1 MKEVRIS
8 DISMKLFS
16 NSKEVSLTFKKKL
29 ELVKLLD
36 KLSVAVIE
44 TEGIEQE
51 KSDSLRIKSMAL
63 AVKNSVLA
71 VPLTQM
77 SAECADKTWE
87 ALKEAKNPRIQV
99 VAAVSPA
106 QMEYIHHLKADK
118 MITKVV
124 ETIEY
129 CKKYTDNIEF
139 IADDATRSDSEFLY
153 NIIEAAINA
162 GATTVTVSDAAGTML
177 PREFSDFIE
186 NIYKNVSALKD
197 VTLGI
202 SCSNDLSMADACAVV
217 GIIAGAGEVKTSAYP
232 LSCISLPNI
241 ARIIAH
247 KEDVCNATCTVRTTE
262 LKRVCSQIQW
272 LVEVGR
278 SAQQAFDSSS
288 ISAEGADIVLSANDD
303 IDAVAKIAT
312 KLGYD
317 LSEED
322 KVSVYK
328 AFSRIASK
336 KGTITGY
343 ELDAI
348 IASSALQVPPTY
360 TIDSYLITMGDS
372 VGTTALIKLR
382 KGEEVFENVAIGD
395 GPVDAAFLAIENI
408 TGKHYELDDFK
419 IKAVTEGAEAMG
431 ETIVKLRSEGKL
443 FSGRGISVDVVG
455 SSIRAYVNALNKIVY
470 EECEQ

>member
-1 MKEVRIS
+1 MREVRIS
-8 DISMKLFS
+8 DVSMKLFS

-29 ELVKLLD
+29 ELAKLLD

-51 KSDSLRIKSMAL
+51 KVDSLRIKSMAS
-63 AVKNSVLA
+63 AIKNSVLA
-71 VPLTQM
+71 VPLTDI
-77 SAECADKTWE
+77 STACADLTW
-87 ALKEAKNPRIQV
+87 ASLKEAKNPRLQV

-106 QMEYIHHLKADK
+106 QMEYIHHMKADK
-118 MITKVV
+118 MLTKVT
-124 ETIEY
+124 ETISY
-129 CKKYTDNIEF
+129 CKTLTDDVEF
-139 IADDATRSDSEFLY
+139 IADDATRSDVEFLY
-153 NIIEAAINA
+153 KIVAAAIEA
-162 GATTVTVSDAAGTML
+162 GATTITVSDAAGTML
-177 PREFSDFIE
+177 PAEFTEFINGLYE
-186 NIYKNVSALKD
+186 NVAALND

-202 SCSNDLSMADACAVV
+202 SCSNDLSMADACAVA
-217 GIIAGAGEVKTSAYP
+217 GIVRGAGEVKTSVYP

-241 ARIIAH
+241 ARIIAN
-247 KEDVCNATCTVRTTE
+247 KEDVCNASCSVRTTE
-262 LKRVCSQIQW
+262 LKRVCAQIQW

-278 SAQQAFDSSS
+278 SASSAFDSSS
-288 ISAEGADIVLSANDD
+288 VGSEGADIVLNANDD
-303 IDAVAKIAT
+303 MEAVAKVAT

-322 KVSVYK
+322 IVSVYK

-336 KGTITGY
+336 KSTVAGY

-360 TIDSYLITMGDS
+360 TIDGYLITMGDS
-372 VGTTALIKLR
+372 VGTTALIKL
-382 KGEEVFENVAIGD
+382 KKDEEVYENVAIGD

-408 TGKHYELDDFK
+408 TGSHYELDDFQ

-431 ETIVKLRSEGKL
+431 ETIVKLRSEGKVY
-443 FSGRGISVDVVG
+443 SGRGISVDVVG

-470 EECEQ
+470 EE

>member
-1 MKEVRIS
+1 MREVRIS
-8 DISMKLFS
+8 DVSMKLFS

-29 ELVKLLD
+29 ELAKLLD

-51 KSDSLRIKSMAL
+51 KVDSLRIKSMAS
-63 AVKNSVLA
+63 AIKNSVLA
-71 VPLTQM
+71 VPLTDI
-77 SAECADKTWE
+77 STACADLTW
-87 ALKEAKNPRIQV
+87 ASLKEAKNPRLQV

-106 QMEYIHHLKADK
+106 QMEYIHHMKADK
-118 MITKVV
+118 MLTKVT
-124 ETIEY
+124 ETISY
-129 CKKYTDNIEF
+129 CKTLTDDVEF
-139 IADDATRSDSEFLY
+139 IADDATRSDVEFLY
-153 NIIEAAINA
+153 KIVAAAIEA
-162 GATTVTVSDAAGTML
+162 GATTITVSDAAGTML
-177 PREFSDFIE
+177 PAEFTEFINGLYE
-186 NIYKNVSALKD
+186 NVTALND

-202 SCSNDLSMADACAVV
+202 SCSNDLSMADACAVA
-217 GIIAGAGEVKTSAYP
+217 GIVRGAGEVKTSVYP

-241 ARIIAH
+241 ARIIAN
-247 KEDVCNATCTVRTTE
+247 KEDVCNASCSVRTTE
-262 LKRVCSQIQW
+262 LKRVCAQIQW

-278 SAQQAFDSSS
+278 SASSAFDSSS
-288 ISAEGADIVLSANDD
+288 VGSEGADIVLNANDD
-303 IDAVAKIAT
+303 MEAVAKVAT

-322 KVSVYK
+322 IVSVYK

-336 KGTITGY
+336 KSTVTGY

-360 TIDSYLITMGDS
+360 TIDGYLITMGDS
-372 VGTTALIKLR
+372 VGTTALIKL
-382 KGEEVFENVAIGD
+382 KKDEEVYENVAIGD

-408 TGKHYELDDFK
+408 TGSHYELDDFQ

-431 ETIVKLRSEGKL
+431 ETIVKLRSEGKVY
-443 FSGRGISVDVVG
+443 SGRGISVDVVG

-470 EECEQ
+470 EE

>member
-1 MKEVRIS
+1 
-8 DISMKLFS
+8 
-16 NSKEVSLTFKKKL
+16 
-29 ELVKLLD
+29 
-36 KLSVAVIE
+36 
-44 TEGIEQE
+44 
-51 KSDSLRIKSMAL
+51 
-63 AVKNSVLA
+63 
-71 VPLTQM
+71 
-77 SAECADKTWE
+77 
-87 ALKEAKNPRIQV
+87 
-99 VAAVSPA
+99 
-106 QMEYIHHLKADK
+106 
-118 MITKVV
+118 
-124 ETIEY
+124 
-129 CKKYTDNIEF
+129 
-139 IADDATRSDSEFLY
+139 
-153 NIIEAAINA
+153 
-162 GATTVTVSDAAGTML
+162 
-177 PREFSDFIE
+177 
-186 NIYKNVSALKD
+186 
-197 VTLGI
+197 
-202 SCSNDLSMADACAVV
+202 MADACAVV

-241 ARIIAH
+241 ARIIAN

>member
-1 MKEVRIS
+1 MREVRIS
-8 DISMKLFS
+8 DVSMKLFS

-29 ELVKLLD
+29 ELAKLLD
-36 KLSVAVIE
+36 KLSVGVIE
-44 TEGIEQE
+44 AEGIEQE
-51 KSDSLRIKSMAL
+51 KVDSLRIKSMAS

-71 VPLTQM
+71 VPLSDM
-77 SAECADKTWE
+77 SKECADLTW
-87 ALKEAKNPRIQV
+87 ASVKEANHPRLQV

-106 QMEYIHHLKADK
+106 QMEYIHHMKADK
-118 MITKVV
+118 MFAKVT

-129 CKKYTDNIEF
+129 CKTLTDDVEF
-139 IADDATRSDSEFLY
+139 IADDATRSDVDFLY
-153 NIIEAAINA
+153 RVIDGAIKA

-177 PREFSDFIE
+177 PAEFTEFVN
-186 NIYKNVSALKD
+186 NIYENVPALKD
-197 VTLGI
+197 VVLGI
-202 SCSNDLSMADACAVV
+202 ACSNDLSMADACAVA

-241 ARIIAH
+241 ARIIAN
-247 KEDVCNATCTVRTTE
+247 KEDVCKATCSVRTTE

-272 LVEVGR
+272 LLEVGKA
-278 SAQQAFDSSS
+278 STSAFDGAVSS
-288 ISAEGADIVLSANDD
+288 EGADIILNANDD
-303 IDAVAKIAT
+303 MEAMAKVCA

-322 KVSVYK
+322 IVSVYK

-336 KGTITGY
+336 KGTVTGY

-360 TIDSYLITMGDS
+360 TIDGYLITMGDTA
-372 VGTTALIKLR
+372 GTTALIKL
-382 KGEEVFENVAIGD
+382 KKDDEVSENVAIGD

-408 TGKHYELDDFK
+408 TGRHYELDDFQ

-443 FSGRGISVDVVG
+443 YSGRGISVDVVG

-470 EECEQ
+470 EEHE

>member
-1 MKEVRIS
+1 MREVRIS
-8 DISMKLFS
+8 DVSMKLFS
-16 NSKEVSLTFKKKL
+16 NAKDVSLTFKKKL

-44 TEGIEQE
+44 TEGIEQD
-51 KSDSLRIKSMAL
+51 KVDSLRIKSMAS

-71 VPLTQM
+71 VPLTAM
-77 SAECADKTWE
+77 SKECADKTWE
-87 ALKEAKNPRIQV
+87 ALKEAKNPRLQV

-106 QMEYIHHLKADK
+106 QMEYIHHMKADK
-118 MITKVV
+118 MLAKVS

-129 CKKYTDNIEF
+129 CKTLTNDVEF
-139 IADDATRSDSEFLY
+139 IADDATRSDVEFLY
-153 NIIEAAINA
+153 KVVDAAIKA

-177 PREFSDFIE
+177 PAEFTEFMDALYE
-186 NIYKNVSALKD
+186 NVPAVKD
-197 VTLGI
+197 VIVGI
-202 SCSNDLSMADACAVV
+202 ACSNDLSMADACAVAA
-217 GIIAGAGEVKTSAYP
+217 IIRGAGEVKTSAYQ

-241 ARIIAH
+241 ARIISN
-247 KEDVCNATCTVRTTE
+247 KEAVCNATCSVRTTE
-262 LKRVCSQIQW
+262 LKRACTQIQW

-278 SAQQAFDSSS
+278 SASSAVDGS
-288 ISAEGADIVLSANDD
+288 SVSSESADIVLNANDD
-303 IDAVAKIAT
+303 MDAVAKVAT

-322 KVSVYK
+322 IVSVYK

-336 KGTITGY
+336 KNKITGY

-360 TIDSYLITMGDS
+360 TIDGYLITMGDTA
-372 VGTTALIKLR
+372 GTTALIKL
-382 KGEEVFENVAIGD
+382 KKDDEVSENVAIGD

-408 TGKHYELDDFK
+408 TGRHYELDDFQ
-419 IKAVTEGAEAMG
+419 IKAVTEGAEAVG
-431 ETIVKLRSEGKL
+431 ETVVKLRSEGKL
-443 FSGRGISVDVVG
+443 YSGRGISVDIIG

-470 EECEQ
+470 EEHE

>member
-1 MKEVRIS
+1 MREVRIS
-8 DISMKLFS
+8 DVSMKLFS

-29 ELVKLLD
+29 ELAKLLD

-51 KSDSLRIKSMAL
+51 KVDSLRIKSMAS
-63 AVKNSVLA
+63 AIKNSVLA
-71 VPLTQM
+71 VPLTDI
-77 SAECADKTWE
+77 STACADLTW
-87 ALKEAKNPRIQV
+87 ASLKEAKNPRLQV

-106 QMEYIHHLKADK
+106 QMEYIHHMKADK
-118 MITKVV
+118 MLTKVT
-124 ETIEY
+124 ETISY
-129 CKKYTDNIEF
+129 CKTLTDDVEF
-139 IADDATRSDSEFLY
+139 IADDATRSDVEFLY
-153 NIIEAAINA
+153 KIVAAAIEA
-162 GATTVTVSDAAGTML
+162 GATTITVSDAAGTML
-177 PREFSDFIE
+177 PAEFTEFINGLYE
-186 NIYKNVSALKD
+186 NVAALND

-202 SCSNDLSMADACAVV
+202 SCSNDLSMADACAVA
-217 GIIAGAGEVKTSAYP
+217 GIVRGAGEVKTSVYP

-241 ARIIAH
+241 ARIIAN
-247 KEDVCNATCTVRTTE
+247 KEDVCNASCSVRTTE
-262 LKRVCSQIQW
+262 LKRVCAQIQW

-278 SAQQAFDSSS
+278 SASSAFDSSS
-288 ISAEGADIVLSANDD
+288 VGSEGADIVLNANDD
-303 IDAVAKIAT
+303 MEAVAKVAT

-322 KVSVYK
+322 IVSVYK

-336 KGTITGY
+336 KSTVTGY

-360 TIDSYLITMGDS
+360 TIDGYLITMGDS
-372 VGTTALIKLR
+372 VGTTALIKL
-382 KGEEVFENVAIGD
+382 KKDEEVYENVAIGD

-408 TGKHYELDDFK
+408 TGSHYELDDFQ

-431 ETIVKLRSEGKL
+431 ETIVKLRSEGKVY
-443 FSGRGISVDVVG
+443 SGRGISVDVVG

-470 EECEQ
+470 EE

>member
-1 MKEVRIS
+1 MREVRIS
-8 DISMKLFS
+8 DVSMKLFS

-29 ELVKLLD
+29 ELAKLLD

-51 KSDSLRIKSMAL
+51 KVDSLRIKSMAS
-63 AVKNSVLA
+63 AIKNSVLA
-71 VPLTQM
+71 VPLTDI
-77 SAECADKTWE
+77 STACADLTW
-87 ALKEAKNPRIQV
+87 ASLKEAKNPRLQV

-106 QMEYIHHLKADK
+106 QMEYIHHMKADK
-118 MITKVV
+118 MLTKVT
-124 ETIEY
+124 ETISY
-129 CKKYTDNIEF
+129 CKTLTDDVEF
-139 IADDATRSDSEFLY
+139 IADDATRSDVEFLY
-153 NIIEAAINA
+153 KIVAAAIEA
-162 GATTVTVSDAAGTML
+162 GATTITVSDAAGTML
-177 PREFSDFIE
+177 PAEFTEFINGLYE
-186 NIYKNVSALKD
+186 NVAALND

-202 SCSNDLSMADACAVV
+202 ACSNDLSMADACAVA
-217 GIIAGAGEVKTSAYP
+217 GIVRGAGEVKTSVYP

-241 ARIIAH
+241 ARIIAN
-247 KEDVCNATCTVRTTE
+247 KEDVCNASCSVRTTE
-262 LKRVCSQIQW
+262 LKRVCAQIQW

-278 SAQQAFDSSS
+278 SASSAFDSSS
-288 ISAEGADIVLSANDD
+288 VGSEGADIVLNANDD
-303 IDAVAKIAT
+303 MEAVAKVAT

-322 KVSVYK
+322 IVSVYK

-336 KGTITGY
+336 KSTVTGY

-360 TIDSYLITMGDS
+360 TIDGYLITMGDS
-372 VGTTALIKLR
+372 VGTTALIKL
-382 KGEEVFENVAIGD
+382 KKDEEIYENVAIGD

-408 TGKHYELDDFK
+408 TGSHYELDDFQ

-431 ETIVKLRSEGKL
+431 ETIVKLRSEGKVY
-443 FSGRGISVDVVG
+443 SGRGISVDVVG

-470 EECEQ
+470 EE

>member
-1 MKEVRIS
+1 MREVRIS
-8 DISMKLFS
+8 DVSMKLFS

-29 ELVKLLD
+29 ELAKLLD

-44 TEGIEQE
+44 TEGIEKE
-51 KSDSLRIKSMAL
+51 KVDSLRIKSMAS

-71 VPLTQM
+71 VPLTAI
-77 SAECADKTWE
+77 SKENADLTW
-87 ALKEAKNPRIQV
+87 ASLKEAKNPRLQV

-106 QMEYIHHLKADK
+106 QMEYIHHMKADK
-118 MITKVV
+118 MLAKVT

-129 CKKYTDNIEF
+129 CKTLTDDVEF
-139 IADDATRSDSEFLY
+139 IADDATRSDVEFLY
-153 NIIEAAINA
+153 KIVDGAIKA
-162 GATTVTVSDAAGTML
+162 GATTVTVSDAAGAML
-177 PREFSDFIE
+177 PNEFTEFVEKIYE
-186 NIYKNVSALKD
+186 NVPALED
-197 VTLGI
+197 VILGI
-202 SCSNDLSMADACAVV
+202 ACSNDLSMADACAIA
-217 GIIAGAGEVKTSAYP
+217 GIMVGAGEVKTSAYP
-232 LSCISLPNI
+232 LSCVSLPNV
-241 ARIIAH
+241 ARILAN
-247 KEDVCNATCTVRTTE
+247 KEDICEAGCVIRTTE

-278 SAQQAFDSSS
+278 NATSAFDMGGNS
-288 ISAEGADIVLSANDD
+288 EGADIVLNANDD
-303 IDAVAKIAT
+303 METVSKAAA

-322 KVSVYK
+322 VVSVYK

-336 KGTITGY
+336 KGTVIGH

-360 TIDSYLITMGDS
+360 TIDSYLITMGDTI
-372 VGTTALIKLR
+372 GTTALIKL
-382 KGEEVFENVAIGD
+382 KKDEEVFESVAIGD
-395 GPVDAAFLAIENI
+395 GPVNAAFLAIENI
-408 TGKHYELDDFK
+408 TGVHYELDDFQ

-470 EECEQ
+470 EEHE

>member
-1 MKEVRIS
+1 MRDVRIS
-8 DISMKLFS
+8 DVSMKLFS
-16 NSKEVSLTFKKKL
+16 NAKEVSLTFKKKL

-51 KSDSLRIKSMAL
+51 KVDSLRIKSMAS

-71 VPLTQM
+71 VPLTEM
-77 SAECADKTWE
+77 STACADLTW
-87 ALKEAKNPRIQV
+87 ASLKEAKKPRLQV

-106 QMEYIHHLKADK
+106 QMEYIHHMKADK
-118 MITKVV
+118 MLAKVT

-129 CKKYTDNIEF
+129 CKKYTDDVEF
-139 IADDATRSDSEFLY
+139 IADDATRSDVEFLY
-153 NIIEAAINA
+153 KVIDGAIKA
-162 GATTVTVSDAAGTML
+162 GATTVTVSDAAGTMI
-177 PREFSDFIE
+177 PEEFSKFVE
-186 NIYKNVSALKD
+186 ELYNRVPALKE

-202 SCSNDLSMADACAVV
+202 ACSNDLSMADACAVA
-217 GIIAGAGEVKTSAYP
+217 GIILGAGEVKTSAYP

-241 ARIIAH
+241 ARIIAN
-247 KEDVCNATCTVRTTE
+247 KEDVCNAVCSVRTTE
-262 LKRVCSQIQW
+262 IKRVCSQIQW

-278 SAQQAFDSSS
+278 SASSAFDGSSVS
-288 ISAEGADIVLSANDD
+288 QEGADIVLNANDD
-303 IDAVAKIAT
+303 MDAVAKVCA

-322 KVSVYK
+322 IVSVYK

-336 KGTITGY
+336 KNTVTGY

-372 VGTTALIKLR
+372 VGTTALIKL
-382 KGEEVFENVAIGD
+382 KKDEEVFENVAIGD

-408 TGKHYELDDFK
+408 TGNHYELDDFQ

-431 ETIVKLRSEGKL
+431 ETIVKLRSEGKVY
-443 FSGRGISVDVVG
+443 SGRGISVDVVG

-470 EECEQ
+470 EE

>member
-1 MKEVRIS
+1 MRDVRIS
-8 DISMKLFS
+8 DVSMKLFS
-16 NSKEVSLTFKKKL
+16 NAKEVSLTFKKKL

-51 KSDSLRIKSMAL
+51 KVDSLRIKSMAS

-71 VPLTQM
+71 VPLTEM
-77 SAECADKTWE
+77 STACADLTW
-87 ALKEAKNPRIQV
+87 ASLKEAKNPRLQV

-106 QMEYIHHLKADK
+106 QMEYIHHMKADK
-118 MITKVV
+118 MLAKVT

-129 CKKYTDNIEF
+129 CKKYTDDVEF
-139 IADDATRSDSEFLY
+139 IADDATRSDVEFLY
-153 NIIEAAINA
+153 KVIDGAIKA
-162 GATTVTVSDAAGTML
+162 GATTVTVSDAAGTMI
-177 PREFSDFIE
+177 PEEFSKFVE
-186 NIYKNVSALKD
+186 ELYNRVPALKE

-202 SCSNDLSMADACAVV
+202 ACSNDLSMADACAVA
-217 GIIAGAGEVKTSAYP
+217 GIILGAGEVKTSAYP

-241 ARIIAH
+241 ARIIAN
-247 KEDVCNATCTVRTTE
+247 KEDVCNAVCSVRTTE
-262 LKRVCSQIQW
+262 IKRVCSQIQW

-278 SAQQAFDSSS
+278 SASSAFDGSSVS
-288 ISAEGADIVLSANDD
+288 QEGADIVLNANDD
-303 IDAVAKIAT
+303 MDAVAKVCA

-322 KVSVYK
+322 IVSVYK

-336 KGTITGY
+336 KNTVTGY

-372 VGTTALIKLR
+372 VGTTALIKL
-382 KGEEVFENVAIGD
+382 KKDEEVYENVAIGD

-408 TGKHYELDDFK
+408 TGNHYELDDFQ

-431 ETIVKLRSEGKL
+431 ETIVKLRSAGKVY
-443 FSGRGISVDVVG
+443 SGRGISVDVVG
-455 SSIRAYVNALNKIVY
+455 SSVRAYVNALNKIVY
-470 EECEQ
+470 EEQM

>member
-1 MKEVRIS
+1 MRDVRIS
-8 DISMKLFS
+8 DVSMKLFS
-16 NSKEVSLTFKKKL
+16 NAKEVSLTFKKKL

-51 KSDSLRIKSMAL
+51 KVDSLRIKSMAS

-71 VPLTQM
+71 VPLTEM
-77 SAECADKTWE
+77 STACADLTW
-87 ALKEAKNPRIQV
+87 ASLKEAKNPRLQV

-106 QMEYIHHLKADK
+106 QMEYIHHMKADK
-118 MITKVV
+118 MLAKVT

-129 CKKYTDNIEF
+129 CKKYTDDVEF
-139 IADDATRSDSEFLY
+139 IADDATRSDVEFLY
-153 NIIEAAINA
+153 KVIDGAIKA
-162 GATTVTVSDAAGTML
+162 GATTVTVSDAAGTMI
-177 PREFSDFIE
+177 PEEFSKFVE
-186 NIYKNVSALKD
+186 ELYNRVPALKE

-202 SCSNDLSMADACAVV
+202 ACSNDLSMADACAVA
-217 GIIAGAGEVKTSAYP
+217 GIILGAGEVKTSAYP

-241 ARIIAH
+241 ARIIAN
-247 KEDVCNATCTVRTTE
+247 KEDVCNAVCSVRTTE
-262 LKRVCSQIQW
+262 IKRVCSQIQW

-278 SAQQAFDSSS
+278 SASSAFDGSSVS
-288 ISAEGADIVLSANDD
+288 QEGADIVLNANDD
-303 IDAVAKIAT
+303 MDAVAKVCA

-322 KVSVYK
+322 IVSVYK

-336 KGTITGY
+336 KNTVTGY

-372 VGTTALIKLR
+372 VGTTALIKL
-382 KGEEVFENVAIGD
+382 KKDEEVYENVAIGD

-408 TGKHYELDDFK
+408 TGNHYELDDFQ

-431 ETIVKLRSEGKL
+431 ETIVKLRSEGKVY
-443 FSGRGISVDVVG
+443 SGRGISVDVVG

-470 EECEQ
+470 EE

>member
-1 MKEVRIS
+1 MRDVRIS
-8 DISMKLFS
+8 DVSMKLFS
-16 NSKEVSLTFKKKL
+16 NAKEVSLTFKKKL

-51 KSDSLRIKSMAL
+51 KVDSLRIKSMAS

-71 VPLTQM
+71 VPLTEM
-77 SAECADKTWE
+77 SSACADLTW
-87 ALKEAKNPRIQV
+87 ASLKEAKKPRLQV

-106 QMEYIHHLKADK
+106 QMEYIHHMKADK
-118 MITKVV
+118 MLAKVT

-129 CKKYTDNIEF
+129 CKKYTDDVEF
-139 IADDATRSDSEFLY
+139 IADDATRSDVDFLY
-153 NIIEAAINA
+153 KVIDGAIKA
-162 GATTVTVSDAAGTML
+162 GATTVTVSDAAGTMI
-177 PREFSDFIE
+177 PEEFSKFVEALYEKVPDL
-186 NIYKNVSALKD
+186 KN

-202 SCSNDLSMADACAVV
+202 ACSNDLSMADACAVA
-217 GIIAGAGEVKTSAYP
+217 GIILGAGEVKTSAYP

-241 ARIIAH
+241 ARIIAN
-247 KEDVCNATCTVRTTE
+247 KEDVCNAVCSVRTTE
-262 LKRVCSQIQW
+262 IKRVCSQIQW

-278 SAQQAFDSSS
+278 SASAAFDGSSVS
-288 ISAEGADIVLSANDD
+288 QEGADIVLNANDD
-303 IDAVAKIAT
+303 MDAVAKVCA

-322 KVSVYK
+322 IASVYK

-336 KGTITGY
+336 KNTVTGY

-372 VGTTALIKLR
+372 VGTTALIKL
-382 KGEEVFENVAIGD
+382 KKDEEVYENVAIGD

-408 TGKHYELDDFK
+408 TGNHYELDDFQ

-431 ETIVKLRSEGKL
+431 ETIVKLRSEGKVY
-443 FSGRGISVDVVG
+443 SGRGISVDVVG

-470 EECEQ
+470 EE

>member
-1 MKEVRIS
+1 MRDVRIS
-8 DISMKLFS
+8 DVSMKLFS
-16 NSKEVSLTFKKKL
+16 NAKEVSLTFKKKL

-51 KSDSLRIKSMAL
+51 KVDSLRIKSMAS

-71 VPLTQM
+71 VPLTEM
-77 SAECADKTWE
+77 STACADLTWTS
-87 ALKEAKNPRIQV
+87 LKEAKNPRLQV

-106 QMEYIHHLKADK
+106 QMEYIHHMKADK
-118 MITKVV
+118 MLAKVT

-129 CKKYTDNIEF
+129 CKKYTDDVEF
-139 IADDATRSDSEFLY
+139 IADDATRSDVEFLY
-153 NIIEAAINA
+153 KVIDGAIKA
-162 GATTVTVSDAAGTML
+162 GATTVTVSDAAGTMI
-177 PREFSDFIE
+177 PEEFSKFVE
-186 NIYKNVSALKD
+186 ELYNRVPALKE

-202 SCSNDLSMADACAVV
+202 ACSNDLSMADACAVA
-217 GIIAGAGEVKTSAYP
+217 GIILGAGEVKTSAYP

-241 ARIIAH
+241 ARIIAN
-247 KEDVCNATCTVRTTE
+247 KEDVCNAVCSVRTTE
-262 LKRVCSQIQW
+262 IKRVCSQIQW

-278 SAQQAFDSSS
+278 SASSAFDGSSVS
-288 ISAEGADIVLSANDD
+288 QEGADIVLNANDD
-303 IDAVAKIAT
+303 MDAVAKVCA

-322 KVSVYK
+322 IVSVYK

-336 KGTITGY
+336 KNTVTGY

-372 VGTTALIKLR
+372 VGTTALIKL
-382 KGEEVFENVAIGD
+382 KKDEEVYENVAIGD

-408 TGKHYELDDFK
+408 TGNHYELDDFQ

-431 ETIVKLRSEGKL
+431 ETIVKLRSEGKVY
-443 FSGRGISVDVVG
+443 SGRGISVDVVG

-470 EECEQ
+470 EE